1 MINGLSEET
10 LTRILAVLEGQP
22 KVDEVILYGSRA
34 KGNYKNGSDIDLAV
48 KGEELTLTDLYSL
61 HSALDE
67 LSLAYTFDV
76 SLYAR
81 IQNTDL
87 IDHIERVGVVIY
99 QRH

>member
-1 MINGLSEET
+1 MINGLNEET
-10 LTRILAVLEGQP
+10 LTKILAVFEGHSR
-22 KVDEVILYGSRA
+22 VDEVILYGSRA
-34 KGNYKNGSDIDLAV
+34 KGNFKNGSDVDLAV
-48 KGEELTLTDLYSL
+48 KGEELTLTDLYTI

-87 IDHIERVGVVIY
+87 IEHVDRVGVVIY